1 MARLRAV
8 LLKNESRPLSLS
20 KPNQQQTAPWIT
32 SVAMPARIATR
43 IDHSVVNSDGFG
55 FAINF
60 LREGNWVIMKTIR
73 IMTLTVTVAALF
85 TTVVMVS
92 AASPTEGGEQ
102 FDAGATYKSK
112 CVACHGQKAEKKF
125 DASLPDQQLIDIVM
139 KGKKPEKPP
148 NMPAYGEKGITPEQA
163 KALVEH
169 MKQLK
174 SAP

>member
-1 MARLRAV
+1 
-8 LLKNESRPLSLS
+8 
-20 KPNQQQTAPWIT
+20 
-32 SVAMPARIATR
+32 
-43 IDHSVVNSDGFG
+43 
-55 FAINF
+55 
-60 LREGNWVIMKTIR
+60 MKTIR

-85 TTVVMVS
+85 TAVVMVS

-112 CVACHGQKAEKKF
+112 CVACHGQTAEKKF
-125 DASLPDQQLIDIVM
+125 DASLPDQQLVDIVM

-148 NMPAYGEKGITPEQA
+148 NMPAYGEKGVTPDQA